1 MHINEIDL
9 DATAA
14 AVYVMN
20 EAVSDKFSSVEL
32 FKEFIVD
39 MAHTYM
45 NASPSF
51 STYGFCLTAY
61 DTSEGERMVR
71 ASVSGYTAKRY
82 LEKISQRELV

>member
-1 MHINEIDL
+1 MHINETDL
-9 DATAA
+9 ECTAA

-39 MAHTYM
+39 MAHNYM
-45 NASPSF
+45 NNSPSF

-61 DTSEGERMVR
+61 TMTDGERMVR
-71 ASVSGYTAKRY
+71 ASVSGHVAQRY
-82 LEKISQRELV
+82 LEKIMNKELV